1 MSAIP
6 FISGRQL
13 TSRGWKPALWHA
25 VPISSFILGLFY
37 YWFAVA
43 DRYAIF
49 LYGHRNALPFEE
61 PTTSRYWMSGL
72 VACGVVMMAYILA
85 NWLLGRWAARQRRTY
100 RAPAWEQVWLASSVP
115 LAIGIPAITM
125 TVNQPTLPPLN
136 AIACVAA
143 TLAGLAIA
151 LAPGAWAAERPRDL
165 IWLGL
170 DGMGLMPA
178 LLLLHAV
185 ELPSRGIGNSRTAYL
200 AAIGGTLAGVAWLG
214 VMTGL
219 RAWRRKSPPK
229 ALALWAAGLGLSYL
243 VMPVVHHLLF
253 TPAEYRYIS
262 TAANFFAFDPGV
274 QLMVFAVAAALAVGA
289 TRLRQRL
296 HQPINSEDIQQ

>member
-6 FISGRQL
+6 FISSSQL
-13 TSRGWKPALWHA
+13 ASRRWKPALWVA
-25 VPISSFILGLFY
+25 VPVSLFILGLFY

-49 LYGHRNALPFEE
+49 LYGHRDATPFDE

-72 VACGVVMMAYILA
+72 VACGVVMVATVVV
-85 NWLLGRWAARQRRTY
+85 NWLLGRWAAWRRRTY
-100 RAPAWEQVWLASSVP
+100 RAPSWEQVWLLSSVL

-136 AIACVAA
+136 AAACVAA
-143 TLAGLAIA
+143 TLIGLAIA
-151 LAPGAWAAERPRDL
+151 LAPGSWAAERPLDL
-165 IWLGL
+165 VWLGL

-185 ELPSRGIGNSRTAYL
+185 ELPSRGLTNSRTAYL

-214 VMTGL
+214 IMTGL

-229 ALALWAAGLGLSYL
+229 AIAVWAAGLGLSYL
-243 VMPVVHHLLF
+243 LMPVVHHLLF
-253 TPAEYRYIS
+253 APSQYRYIS
-262 TAANFFAFDPGV
+262 TASNFFAFDPGV
-274 QLMVFAVAAALAVGA
+274 QLVVFAVTAALAIGT
-289 TRLRQRL
+289 TRLRRGLRQS
-296 HQPINSEDIQQ
+296 ISSEDIQ